1 MSKIEC
7 QLPKFVLTSF
17 PTQLLRGQNDLY
29 TWRVLSVRNGVV
41 EQANGSNNL
50 ASRLQLVT
58 VLWQV
63 AGIANHQGSCGGVVS
78 AFDACNFALVIVGD
92 FIYFGIEHIGAAMN
106 GAEPGKRLREATKS
120 VNGVQEW
127 TITVSANGFHVELH
141 LFD

>member
-7 QLPKFVLTSF
+7 QRSKFVLTSF

-41 EQANGSNNL
+41 EQANGSDNF

-63 AGIANHQGSCGGVVS
+63 ARVTNHQGSCGGVVS

-92 FIYFGIEHIGAAMN
+92 LINFCIEHISTTVN
-106 GAEPGKRLREATKS
+106 GAEPGERLREATKPI
-120 VNGVQEW
+120 NGVQEW
-127 TITVSANGFHVELH
+127 TITVSANGLHVELH
-141 LFD
+141 LLD